1 MARPRKEI
9 NQKEFEKLC
18 GMQCTKSEIC
28 AWFDTTEKTL
38 ESWCKR
44 TYKEGF
50 SQVFSQKRERG
61 KISLRRSQWQLA
73 ERSATMAIFLGKQF
87 LDQRDNVDVTVSDA
101 KGIALDELERMV
113 IRDDSGTGGGAADGN
128 TD

>member
-18 GMQCTKSEIC
+18 GLQCTKAEIC

-38 ESWCKR
+38 EAWCKR
-44 TYKEGF
+44 TYREGF
-50 SQVFSQKRERG
+50 SQVFSQKREWG

-73 ERSATMAIFLGKQF
+73 EKSASMAIFLGKQY
-87 LDQRDNVDVTVSDA
+87 LGQRDNVDIAVSET
-101 KGIALDELERMV
+101 KGIALDELEKMV
-113 IRDDSGTGGGAADGN
+113 MEDDESGSGSSFEG
-128 TD
+128 

>member
-9 NQKEFEKLC
+9 DKKQFENLC
-18 GMQCTKSEIC
+18 ALQCTHDEIC
-28 AWFDTTEKTL
+28 AWFDVTVKTL

-44 TYKEGF
+44 TYGDGF
-50 SQVFSQKRERG
+50 SKVFAQKRGKG

-73 ERSATMAIFLGKQF
+73 EKSASMAIWLGKQY
-87 LDQRDNVDVTVSDA
+87 LNQRDNVDVTVSDA

-113 IRDDSGTGGGAADGN
+113 LGDDESGSDSPVEG
-128 TD
+128 